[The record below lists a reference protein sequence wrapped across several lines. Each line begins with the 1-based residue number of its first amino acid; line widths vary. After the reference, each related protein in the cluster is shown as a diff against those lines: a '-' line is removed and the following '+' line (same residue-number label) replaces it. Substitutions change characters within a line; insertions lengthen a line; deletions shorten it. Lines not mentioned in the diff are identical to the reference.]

1 MKTISSFYPRFKKPI
16 LLCILFCFAVLIRL
30 PQINGVNFLPDSDEC
45 VLGVMGNHLLKGQNF
60 PTFFYGQTYGFSTL
74 EAILVAG
81 GIYCWGITAA
91 AIKLPMLLLYL
102 FCLWALFAFVEKKSG
117 VFTAFFFVLLF
128 ATEPSW
134 LSWAMKARGGYLT
147 ALLLGFVLIYRWQQ
161 PSISSRQWV
170 VNGLML
176 GLLFH
181 CHLFWFIG
189 WFPAAIYYQRNLSPK
204 HKLISFSSTSMTL
217 ALLWLVGLLQPEF
230 WSLPASVWHGFPTW
244 TFFYE
249 NFKTFLSGHF
259 HYSVTIGLP
268 YGAIIATKLWVMIH
282 LFSLVFLGILLY
294 RKKTTP
300 EIFLWLFIS
309 LLLLLIPV
317 FNYNEKIHFRY
328 WLPFSAAFIV
338 FLIHTFCALSP
349 NIRFRQMMALAVVFV
364 GFWTYRAGKD
374 IVKLDPY
381 DDLFSHLHENRETEL
396 KRFANLLVQENSH
409 LVFCTDSRLMWL
421 LNFYAD
427 GTVFTRFI
435 YNIDRYLP
443 DVEKVNNNFM
453 NTRQTTLIGFS
464 KHPPPQEKLEN
475 PDTIRVIDEHF
486 FILKKVNKKTLENLG
501 FRFD

>member
-1 MKTISSFYPRFKKPI
+1 MKTFLSFFHRNKKP
-16 LLCILFCFAVLIRL
+16 LLLSILFCFAVLIRL

-45 VLGVMGNHLLKGQNF
+45 VLGLMGNHLLKGQNF

-74 EAILVAG
+74 EAALVAG

-117 VFTAFFFVLLF
+117 GFMAFVLVFLF
-128 ATEPSW
+128 AAEPAW
-134 LSWAMKARGGYLT
+134 LTWAMKARGGYLT

-170 VNGLML
+170 FNGLML

-204 HKLISFSSTSMTL
+204 HKLISLSSTSMTM

-230 WSLPASVWHGFPTW
+230 WSLPASVWHGIPEW
-244 TFFYE
+244 SFFYE

-268 YGAIIATKLWVMIH
+268 YGAIIATKLMILVH
-282 LFSLVFLGILLY
+282 SLSLVCLGILFY
-294 RKKTTP
+294 RKKTNP
-300 EIFLWLFIS
+300 EILLWLFIS

-338 FLIHTFCALSP
+338 FISHVFCAFNP
-349 NIRFRQMMALAVVFV
+349 NNRHKQRMALAVIII
-364 GFWTYRAGKD
+364 GFWTYRAGND
-374 IVKLDPY
+374 IIKLDPY
-381 DDLFSHLHENRETEL
+381 HDYFTHQGESRETEL
-396 KRFANLLVQENSH
+396 KRFANLLVQEQSN
-409 LVFCTDSRLMWL
+409 LVFCMDSRLMWL
-421 LNFYAD
+421 LNFYSD
-427 GTVFTRFI
+427 GKVYTRFI

-443 DVEKVNNNFM
+443 DVEKVNNNFHKKG
-453 NTRQTTLIGFS
+453 QATLVGFS
-464 KHPPPQEKLEN
+464 KIPPPREKLIST
-475 PDTIRVIDEHF
+475 DTIRVVDTHF
-486 FILKKVNKKTLENLG
+486 FILKKVDQKTLQNLG

>member
-1 MKTISSFYPRFKKPI
+1 MKTLTSFFFRFKKPI
-16 LLCILFCFAVLIRL
+16 FLSILFCFAVFIRL

-74 EAILVAG
+74 EAVMVAG

-102 FCLWALFAFVEKKSG
+102 FCLWALFAFIEKKSG
-117 VFTAFFFVLLF
+117 VFIAFLLVFLF
-128 ATEPSW
+128 AAEPSW
-134 LSWAMKARGGYLT
+134 LTWAMKARGGYLT

-161 PSISSRQWV
+161 QSSSSLQWV
-170 VNGLML
+170 LNGFLL

-189 WFPAAIYYQRNLSPK
+189 WLPAAVYYQRKISPK
-204 HKLISFSSTSMTL
+204 DKRISLFSTSITM
-217 ALLWLVGLLQPEF
+217 ALIWLVGLLQPEF
-230 WSLPASVWHGFPTW
+230 WSLPQSVWHGIPEW
-244 TFFYE
+244 TFFFE
-249 NFKTFLSGHF
+249 NFKTFISGHF

-268 YGAIIATKLWVMIH
+268 YGTIIATKLWILVH
-282 LFSLVFLGILLY
+282 LFSLVLLGILFY
-294 RKKTTP
+294 QKKTKP
-300 EIFLWLFIS
+300 EILLWLFIS

-338 FLIHTFCALSP
+338 FLAHLTWAFKLSKRHIQIIAVLVVFIGFCA
-349 NIRFRQMMALAVVFV
+349 
-364 GFWTYRAGKD
+364 YRAGKD

-381 DDLFSHLHENRETEL
+381 QDLFTHLDENRETKL
-396 KRFANLLVQENSH
+396 KRFANLLVEEQSN

-421 LNFYAD
+421 LNFYSD
-427 GTVFTRFI
+427 GKVFTRFI

-443 DVEKVNNNFM
+443 DVQKVNNNFLEK
-453 NTRQTTLIGFS
+453 RQATLIGFS
-464 KHPPPQEKLEN
+464 KIPPPREKLMST
-475 PDTIRVIDEHF
+475 DTIRVVDAHF
-486 FILKKVNKKTLENLG
+486 FILKKVDQKTLQNLG